1 MEIPGYRIQRLIGK
15 GGMAT
20 VYLAIQESLH
30 RPVVLKILDQVTDQR
45 TEDLIERFIAEGRI
59 IASLRHPNIITIYD
73 IGLADSSLYISMEYV
88 QGGDLKQ
95 RMELPISTDEA
106 LDYLAKIAG
115 ALAEA
120 HKHGIVHRD
129 VKPANILFRD
139 EHTPLLTDFGIA
151 KQVDTEAADLTSTG
165 IFLGSPNY
173 VSPEQADGIK
183 TDGRADIYSL
193 GCIFHEMLTGKK
205 PFLSSSVID
214 IIIQHKQA
222 PIPRLPAECADM
234 QPLLDRMMAKRREDR
249 FPDAEALIHAIAKV
263 WDVRRRAQRLS
274 ETGTFD
280 AVAMASAVR
289 ERRAKQVLG
298 ALILLGMVMF
308 SSLKYVEIRLKAPS
322 APAEPVSAQ
331 AILASAPD
339 LAPPLPA
346 AGAQPQAGAE
356 VPDNTGTEPA
366 AAPNPTTN
374 AEVPAGAGAEPAP
387 APPAPAQKVAAA
399 NPPPEAEAE
408 TTQPPVAA
416 TPAAPPPAEVAQ
428 ALLWLGKRSLE
439 EYKLT
444 YPPKDNAYYYFNRLL
459 EMDPGNQNAVTGIL
473 EIANRYALLAEQ
485 SLAKDELDKTTA
497 YMEIGLRI
505 NPDNEAL
512 LAMKNMIHS
521 KDRSFFSKM
530 KSLFSSR

>member
-1 MEIPGYRIQRLIGK
+1 MDIPGYRIQRLIGK

-30 RPVVLKILDQVTDQR
+30 RPVVLKILDQVADER

-73 IGLADSSLYISMEYV
+73 IGLAESSLYISMEYV
-88 QGGDLKQ
+88 HGGDLKQ
-95 RMELPISTDEA
+95 RMELPISVDEA
-106 LDYLAKIAG
+106 LDYLGKVAN

-139 EHTPLLTDFGIA
+139 ENTPLLTDFGIA
-151 KQVDTEAADLTSTG
+151 KQVDTEADLTSTG

-205 PFLSSSVID
+205 PFQSSSVID
-214 IIIQHKQA
+214 VIIQHKQA

-249 FPDAEALIHAIAKV
+249 FSDAESLIQAIAKLR
-263 WDVRRRAQRLS
+263 DTRRRAQHLS
-274 ETGTFD
+274 ESGSFETG
-280 AVAMASAVR
+280 AVAATSR
-289 ERRAKQVLG
+289 ERRSKQILG

-308 SSLKYVEIRLKAPS
+308 SSLKYVEIRLKAP
-322 APAEPVSAQ
+322 AVQTVTVSPQ
-331 AILASAPD
+331 TILS
-339 LAPPLPA
+339 
-346 AGAQPQAGAE
+346 
-356 VPDNTGTEPA
+356 
-366 AAPNPTTN
+366 AAPELLPPP
-374 AEVPAGAGAEPAP
+374 PATGIGDQGSGAGGPEIGVPGPGSNTTAATEATTVPEATPEAPAP
-387 APPAPAQKVAAA
+387 AAVEIAATPRSPVAVPPQAT
-399 NPPPEAEAE
+399 PPPE
-408 TTQPPVAA
+408 
-416 TPAAPPPAEVAQ
+416 EVTQ
-428 ALLWLGKRSLE
+428 ALLWLGKKSLE

-444 YPPKDNAYYYFNRLL
+444 YPPMDNAYYYFNRLL
-459 EMDPGNQNAVTGIL
+459 ELDPGNQTAVTGIL
-473 EIANRYALLAEQ
+473 EIANRYAMLAEQ
-485 SLAKDELDKTTA
+485 SLARDEMDKTTA
-497 YMEIGLRI
+497 YVDIGLRI

-512 LAMKNMIHS
+512 LALKNMVHS
-521 KDRSFFSKM
+521 GDQSFLRKV
-530 KSLFSSR
+530 KNLFSNR

>member
-95 RMELPISTDEA
+95 RMELPVTTDEA
-106 LDYLAKIAG
+106 LDYLAKVAS

-151 KQVDTEAADLTSTG
+151 KQVDTEADLTSTG

-205 PFLSSSVID
+205 PFLSNSVID

-249 FPDAEALIHAIAKV
+249 FPDAEALIHAISKLRE
-263 WDVRRRAQRLS
+263 VRRRVQRLS

-280 AVAMASAVR
+280 AGAVSSATR

-308 SSLKYVEIRLKAPS
+308 SSLKYVEIRLKAP
-322 APAEPVSAQ
+322 AAAVEPVSAQ
-331 AILASAPD
+331 TILATAPE
-339 LAPPLPA
+339 LAPPLQGAGEKGPA
-346 AGAQPQAGAE
+346 MVTPAPAE
-356 VPDNTGTEPA
+356 ASTSADGPA
-366 AAPNPTTN
+366 
-374 AEVPAGAGAEPAP
+374 VGGAEPAP
-387 APPAPAQKVAAA
+387 TAPAPVETAASAAA
-399 NPPPEAEAE
+399 PGTAEVA
-408 TTQPPVAA
+408 AA
-416 TPAAPPPAEVAQ
+416 TPAPNAPPQSAPPPAEVTQ

-444 YPPKDNAYYYFNRLL
+444 YPPNDNAYYYFNRLL
-459 EMDPGNQNAVTGIL
+459 EMDPGNQDAVTGIL
-473 EIANRYALLAEQ
+473 EIANRYAMLAEQ
-485 SLAKDELDKTTA
+485 SLARDETDKTTA
-497 YMEIGLRI
+497 YVEIGLRI

-512 LAMKNMIHS
+512 LALKEMMQSQNQSFLAKMKN
-521 KDRSFFSKM
+521 
-530 KSLFSSR
+530 LFSSR

>member
-30 RPVVLKILDQVTDQR
+30 RPVVLKILDQVTAQR

-73 IGLADSSLYISMEYV
+73 IGLAENSLYISMEYV

-95 RMELPISTDEA
+95 RMELPISVDEA
-106 LDYLAKIAG
+106 LEYLAKIAG

-151 KQVDTEAADLTSTG
+151 KQVDNESDLTSTG

-193 GCIFHEMLTGKK
+193 GCIFYEMLTGKK
-205 PFLSSSVID
+205 PYISNSVID
-214 IIIQHKQA
+214 IVIQHKQA
-222 PIPRLPAECADM
+222 PIPRLPAESADL

-249 FPDAEALIHAIAKV
+249 FPDAESLILAINKV
-263 WDVRRRAQRLS
+263 RDARRRAQRLS
-274 ETGTFD
+274 DTGTFEVD
-280 AVAMASAVR
+280 AAAGSR
-289 ERRAKQVLG
+289 RQRRAKQLLG

-308 SSLKYVEIRLKAPS
+308 SSLKYVEIRLKAPTVR
-322 APAEPVSAQ
+322 AEPVAPQ
-331 AILASAPD
+331 AILAAAGELAPPAAAQPSAPD
-339 LAPPLPA
+339 VQDTASAADSAAAGPDTGAIETMQAAPA
-346 AGAQPQAGAE
+346 AIAE
-356 VPDNTGTEPA
+356 A
-366 AAPNPTTN
+366 SR
-374 AEVPAGAGAEPAP
+374 
-387 APPAPAQKVAAA
+387 
-399 NPPPEAEAE
+399 PPE
-408 TTQPPVAA
+408 
-416 TPAAPPPAEVAQ
+416 EVIQ
-428 ALLWLGKRSLE
+428 ALVWLGRKSLDD
-439 EYKLT
+439 YKLT

-459 EMDPGNQNAVTGIL
+459 ELDPGNQTAVAGIH
-473 EIANRYALLAEQ
+473 EIADRYAVLAEQ
-485 SLAKDELDKTTA
+485 AMARDEMDKTAA
-497 YMEIGLRI
+497 YVDIGLRI

-512 LAMKNMIHS
+512 LALKKFAHDQ
-521 KDRSFFSKM
+521 DRSILGKV
-530 KSLFSSR
+530 KGLFSSR

>member
-95 RMELPISTDEA
+95 RMELPVTTDEA
-106 LDYLAKIAG
+106 LDYLAKVAS

-151 KQVDTEAADLTSTG
+151 KQVDTEADLTSTG

-205 PFLSSSVID
+205 PFLSNSVID

-249 FPDAEALIHAIAKV
+249 FPDAEALIHAISKLREA
-263 WDVRRRAQRLS
+263 RRRVQRLS

-280 AVAMASAVR
+280 AGAVSSATR

-308 SSLKYVEIRLKAPS
+308 SSLKYVEIRLKAP
-322 APAEPVSAQ
+322 AVPVEPVSAQ
-331 AILASAPD
+331 TILASATD
-339 LAPPLPA
+339 LAPPIQEAGDQGPA
-346 AGAQPQAGAE
+346 MVTRAPQEASTRAE
-356 VPDNTGTEPA
+356 GPA
-366 AAPNPTTN
+366 
-374 AEVPAGAGAEPAP
+374 VGGAEPAP
-387 APPAPAQKVAAA
+387 AVPAPVATAA
-399 NPPPEAEAE
+399 VVEAPGTPEA
-408 TTQPPVAA
+408 TVA
-416 TPAAPPPAEVAQ
+416 TPAPSAPPQSTPPPAEVTQ

-444 YPPKDNAYYYFNRLL
+444 HPPKDNAYYYFNRLL
-459 EMDPGNQNAVTGIL
+459 EMDPGNQGAVTGIL
-473 EIANRYALLAEQ
+473 EIANRYAMLAEQ
-485 SLAKDELDKTTA
+485 SLARDETDKTTA
-497 YMEIGLRI
+497 YVEIGLRI

-512 LAMKNMIHS
+512 LALKNMMES
-521 KDRSFFSKM
+521 QNQSFLSKM
-530 KSLFSSR
+530 KNLFSSR

>member
-30 RPVVLKILDQVTDQR
+30 RPVVLKILDQVTAQR

-73 IGLADSSLYISMEYV
+73 IGLSDNSLYISMEYV

-95 RMELPISTDEA
+95 RMELPVSVDES
-106 LDYLAKIAG
+106 LDYLSKVAG

-151 KQVDTEAADLTSTG
+151 KQVDTEADLTSTG

-193 GCIFHEMLTGKK
+193 GCIFYEMLTGKK
-205 PFLSSSVID
+205 PYLSNSVID
-214 IIIQHKQA
+214 IVIQHKQA
-222 PIPRLPAECADM
+222 PIPRLPAECADL

-249 FPDAEALIHAIAKV
+249 FPDAEALIQSIARMR
-263 WDVRRRAQRLS
+263 DARRRAQGLS
-274 ETGTFD
+274 DTGTFVVD
-280 AVAMASAVR
+280 SVAAAER
-289 ERRAKQVLG
+289 RQRRAKQLLG
-298 ALILLGMVMF
+298 ALVLLGMVMF
-308 SSLKYVEIRLKAPS
+308 SSLKYVEIRLKTPTVQR
-322 APAEPVSAQ
+322 EPVAPQ
-331 AILASAPD
+331 AILATAEG
-339 LAPPLPA
+339 LAPPVGTPTAGAPA
-346 AGAQPQAGAE
+346 AVPVPAPEVVDTTGTTATGVAGEPA
-356 VPDNTGTEPA
+356 PGTEPA
-366 AAPNPTTN
+366 A
-374 AEVPAGAGAEPAP
+374 EVSTAGTATPAQGAPAP
-387 APPAPAQKVAAA
+387 ATTVPEPAMAP
-399 NPPPEAEAE
+399 
-408 TTQPPVAA
+408 TQPPEQVS
-416 TPAAPPPAEVAQ
+416 Q
-428 ALLWLGKRSLE
+428 ALLWLGRKCLDDF
-439 EYKLT
+439 KLT

-459 EMDPGNQNAVTGIL
+459 EIDPGNQAAVTGIL
-473 EIANRYALLAEQ
+473 EISNRYAVLAEQ
-485 SLAKDELDKTTA
+485 SMARDELDKTAA
-497 YMEIGLRI
+497 YVDIGLRI

-512 LAMKNMIHS
+512 LALRNFSHGQS
-521 KDRSFFSKM
+521 NSFLGKL